1 MPLMSFKEWFDQR
14 LIWNASEFNGLSTL
28 RLPCSKIWLPD
39 IVLYN
44 SADDYTQGYYQSKA
58 MVQSNGHVFWPPPAK
73 FRSSCKIDVTFFPFD
88 GEHSSLSL
96 SSALHSRSSL
106 VSRLSDQLCK
116 LKFGSWTYDAAQVNL
131 TKRRATVDMSNYIR
145 SGEWHIVHIDI
156 KRNDV
161 TYPCCPG
168 IYYPDVTIYG
178 TMFIQ
183 ISTIGERGEEE

>member
-1 MPLMSFKEWFDQR
+1 
-14 LIWNASEFNGLSTL
+14 
-28 RLPCSKIWLPD
+28 
-39 IVLYN
+39 
-44 SADDYTQGYYQSKA
+44 
-58 MVQSNGHVFWPPPAK
+58 MVENNGHVFWPPPAK

-88 GEHSSLSL
+88 GKTIVFLL
-96 SSALHSRSSL
+96 FILFFFYL
-106 VSRLSDQLCK
+106 KKNKDQLCK

-131 TKRRATVDMSNYIR
+131 TKRRDNVDMSNYIR

-178 TMFIQ
+178 KTKKENFEFVIFLFLLIKIKFSSYSSSCIILFI
-183 ISTIGERGEEE
+183 